1 MLDAISKGLSSS
13 FRDSIKTMESPY
25 GNGTTS
31 QQIIDI
37 INKYLENGIDLK
49 KKFYDIEFN
58 LKANYIKF
66 K

>member
-1 MLDAISKGLSSS
+1 
-13 FRDSIKTMESPY
+13 MESPY